1 MNQVTEAQVALL
13 QRWQAMD
20 SLTLIA
26 FLSGHVEAEAEDDA
40 TPRKI
45 NLKAEDTP
53 LEEENHC
60 LKLSFSGS
68 SC

>member
-1 MNQVTEAQVALL
+1 
-13 QRWQAMD
+13 MD

-45 NLKAEDTP
+45 NMKPEDTP
-53 LEEENHC
+53 LEEENHR
-60 LKLSFSGS
+60 LKPSFSGF